1 MGRVGRVLWRGRW
14 DLSLVALNWC
24 LLSKAAPAITR
35 AFHYQQKDSSSF
47 FLQMQ
52 TPINKFSLRVKSKVV
67 LAMRLQESRDC
78 ASAVT
83 FLLALGSGCVGDWGR
98 NQPSYLQRIYFKA
111 DFKKSSIVGF
121 A

>member
-1 MGRVGRVLWRGRW
+1 MGLELGCSELVSVVTSCTWHYE
-14 DLSLVALNWC
+14 SLPISA
-24 LLSKAAPAITR
+24 KG
-35 AFHYQQKDSSSF
+35 F
-47 FLQMQ
+47 FKLRMQ

-83 FLLALGSGCVGDWGR
+83 FLLPLGSGCVGDWGR